1 MLDRHRTSGWFFE
14 IYFKCLYFYR
24 VLNRKLLYK
33 INVEVLIYSIGRILF
48 SVLFNF
54 TLLWNVAY
62 NDFFVWSNN
71 CFVKKGNKIMLR
83 KVAQSRKSHTF
94 IPINHFYLEKV
105 SIWGSRHLNSTNTFI
120 IEKFPL
126 LFFMKKICLYYM
138 YINKKDTDI
147 INHPDPKQS
156 SLQSGKKRKH

>member
-24 VLNRKLLYK
+24 VLNRKSLYK

-48 SVLFNF
+48 SVKFNF
-54 TLLWNVAY
+54 TLLLNVAY

-105 SIWGSRHLNSTNTFI
+105 SNWGAHVILIQQIRSLSKISYLIFHEKDLPVLHVHKQKRHR
-120 IEKFPL
+120 
-126 LFFMKKICLYYM
+126 Y
-138 YINKKDTDI
+138 
-147 INHPDPKQS
+147 H
-156 SLQSGKKRKH
+156 